1 MLMKKI
7 ASLFLSLV
15 LIFGLA
21 VPALADNTL
30 STTVSY
36 TASSTSGN
44 YTVDVPAS
52 LVAGGDGGTVKVE
65 GVWSARETLTV
76 TADSSI
82 TMYNG
87 EETASATVNFDGISQ
102 KGDSVNGF
110 YAANNTAITKDI
122 SVDAP
127 NVVIGS
133 WTGKINYQVSL
144 KEAAVSSIS
153 VTTAPAKTT
162 YYVGETFDPTGMQ
175 VTVTYDDGSSEVI
188 STGFTY
194 GTGAF
199 TATDVGTKAVTVS
212 YDGKE
217 TTVSVT
223 VKVKKSSVTIKSAEE
238 WTEFVNEFN
247 KGANSEYVQNT
258 SVILD
263 YDLTLTDGMSLGSE
277 SYPFT
282 GSFNGLNYTVVQ
294 FSSVPLFGGLGNGAK
309 VSYLK
314 LKNFDSPLI
323 TSAEGTVLLENIT
336 LVNCCMDALIQE
348 NNGTVTLTG
357 LAKDSEL
364 TAYANTGT
372 GTINHSGF
380 ENNGNSSLPDD

>member
-36 TASSTSGN
+36 TARSTSGN

-52 LVAGGDGGTVKVE
+52 LVAGGAGGTVKVE

-87 EETASATVNFDGISQ
+87 EETASATVNFAGISQ
-102 KGDSVNGF
+102 KGNSVSGF
-110 YAANNTAITKDI
+110 YEANNTAITEDI

-153 VTTAPAKTT
+153 VTTDPTRMT

-175 VTVTYDDGSSEVI
+175 VTVTYDDGSNEVI

-199 TATDVGTKAVTVS
+199 TAADVGTKAVTVS
-212 YDGKE
+212 YDGKD

-223 VKVKKSSVTIKSAEE
+223 VKVKKTSVTIKSQKD
-238 WTEFVNEFN
+238 WTDFVSAFV
-247 KGANSEYVQNT
+247 ANGEYEQNT
-258 SVILD
+258 SVFLD
-263 YDLTLTDGMSLGSE
+263 YNLTLTEGMSLGSE

-282 GSFNGLNYTVVQ
+282 GSFNGMQ
-294 FSSVPLFGGLGNGAK
+294 FIVTQQGDVPLFGGLGNGAK

-314 LKNFDSPLI
+314 FECFDSPLI
-323 TSAEGTVLLENIT
+323 TSVEGTVSLETIE
-336 LVNCCMDALIQE
+336 LDNCRMAALIQK

-357 LAKDSEL
+357 LAQNSML
-364 TAYANTGT
+364 TAYAATGT

-380 ENNGNSSLPDD
+380 ANSNSSLPDD